1 MVKKDNNKKQ
11 TQNQDKQK
19 LSVKGF
25 KSKSFLVWGS
35 LLLILLMLNS
45 LALTPD
51 SRLNLTI
58 NQVMIMAKE
67 GLIKAAEIQSDS
79 SGGPQW
85 YHIKGVLRKDSE
97 KIYQILQ
104 RDQTSIWASQTGLH
118 TKSATTLPLHFEAVG
133 RLTDARFN
141 ELMAGNYGFQLKER
155 PASTLLSSIL
165 MNILPFVL
173 VLGFL
178 YLMFARQLRMAGK
191 GAMTFGKSR
200 ARLLQEDKKKV
211 MFKDVAGCDEAK
223 EEVKEIVDFLKN
235 PQKFQEIGGRVP
247 KGCLMVGSPG
257 TGKTLLA
264 KAIAGEANVPFF
276 SVSGSDFVEMFVGV
290 GASRVRDMF
299 EQAKQNAPCL
309 VFIDEIDAVGRK
321 RGAGLG
327 GGNDEREQTLNAMLV
342 EMDGFESRDGII
354 IVAATNRPDVLDN
367 ALLRPGRFDRQVVF
381 DLPDVHGREEIL
393 KIHAKKIKLSP
404 KVDLSVVARNT
415 AGYSG
420 ADLENLLNEGAL
432 LAARYS
438 KKVVEPSDLDEA
450 RDKISFGRER
460 KRLMDDK
467 DKKVTAYHEAGHAIV
482 QAVIDDGLMPI
493 HKVTIIP
500 RGQSLGSTMML
511 PAKDILNYSKH
522 HALNQ
527 ICCAMGGRIAEELT
541 FNEQTSGASSD
552 IKSATKLA
560 RRMVC
565 DWGMSAL
572 GPVAFGDNQE
582 HIFLGKEIAREQN
595 YSERTAQQIDDTIS
609 AIVKEQYERA
619 CNILKEKHDCLET
632 LAQALLKYETL
643 EGKYVYEIVKEG
655 RIVSEIKEPVKEP
668 AKETKESEDV
678 KDNAESVK
686 SEEKNTKKD
695 E

>member
-1 MVKKDNNKKQ
+1 MVKKDNKKQ
-11 TQNQDKQK
+11 TKSQDNAK

-25 KSKSFLVWGS
+25 KSRSFLVWGS

-51 SRLNLTI
+51 SRLNLTV
-58 NQVMIMAKE
+58 NQVFVMAKE
-67 GLIKAAEIQSDS
+67 GLIKTAEIQSDS

-85 YHIKGVLRKDSE
+85 YHIKGVLKKDSE
-97 KIYQILQ
+97 KIYQVLQ
-104 RDQTSIWASQTGLH
+104 RDPASIWASQTNLN
-118 TKSATTLPLHFEAVG
+118 TKSATSLPLHFEAVG

-141 ELMAGNYGFQLKER
+141 ELTSGNFGFQLKER
-155 PASTLLSSIL
+155 PASTLISSVL

-178 YLMFARQLRMAGK
+178 YFIFARQLRAAGK

-200 ARLLQEDKKKV
+200 ARLLQEDKKKI

-235 PQKFQEIGGRVP
+235 PQKFQDIGGRVP
-247 KGCLMVGSPG
+247 KGCLMVGAPG

-393 KIHAKKIKLSP
+393 KIHAKKIKLSSD
-404 KVDLSVVARNT
+404 VDLSVVARNT

-420 ADLENLLNEGAL
+420 ADLENLLNESAL

-438 KKVVEPSDLDEA
+438 KKIVEQSDLDEA

-467 DKKVTAYHEAGHAIV
+467 DKKVTAYHEAGHAII
-482 QAVIDDGLMPI
+482 QAVIDDGWMPI

-527 ICCAMGGRIAEELT
+527 ICCAMGGRIAEEIT
-541 FNEQTSGASSD
+541 FKEQTSGASSD

-565 DWGMSAL
+565 DWGMSPL
-572 GPVAFGDNQE
+572 GPIAFGDNQE

-595 YSERTAQQIDDTIS
+595 YSERTAQQIDDTICT
-609 AIVKEQYERA
+609 IVKEQYERA
-619 CNILKEKHDCLET
+619 CQILKEKHDCLET
-632 LAQALLKYETL
+632 LAQSLLKYETL
-643 EGKYVYEIVKEG
+643 DGKYVYEIVKEG
-655 RIVSEIKEPVKEP
+655 RIVSEIKEPNIEKKEL
-668 AKETKESEDV
+668 
-678 KDNAESVK
+678 
-686 SEEKNTKKD
+686 
-695 E
+695 